1 MRRYKNYIIN
11 GLIIVAFVGG
21 LILMGGLGIF
31 GDGEGGTVKASTLYS
46 VHNTYDFGNVSM
58 ADGHVTHTFSIDN
71 TNPMPVTVKRI
82 YTSCMCTEASF
93 IYQSE
98 KKGPFGMQGH
108 GPLPK
113 VNQTIAP
120 GESADILVDFDP
132 AAHGPAGVGPI
143 DRTVFIE
150 TSDGGRMALQISAN
164 VTP

>member
-11 GLIIVAFVGG
+11 GLIIAVFVGG
-21 LILMGGLGIF
+21 LILMGVFGIF
-31 GDGEGGTVKASTLYS
+31 GDESEGTANASTLS
-46 VHNTYDFGNVSM
+46 SEHNTYDFGNVSM

-71 TNPMPVTVKRI
+71 TNPEPIIVTKI
-82 YTSCMCTEASF
+82 YTSCMCTEASL
-93 IYQSE
+93 IYQNE

-132 AAHGPAGVGPI
+132 TAHGPAGVGAI

-150 TSDGGRMALQISAN
+150 TADGGRMALQISAN